1 MGPGRLILRP
11 AALALAF
18 LTAAA
23 CGGGNGGGRLPDDA
37 LVLVVSSDLAVG
49 RERVLVSALDGDN
62 RPLVSDQPIRL
73 VFFDPDGAA
82 GEEKPARFIWAVPE
96 VRGLWAAEADFDR
109 PGVWSAAV
117 RTPDGRLIRG
127 APFSVAA
134 APRTAAVGGKAPPSR
149 SKTLTDGPLESM
161 TSDPDPDPRL
171 YGMTVAEAVGSGRPS
186 VIVFS
191 TPAFCVSRTCG
202 PVLNAA
208 KALIDRYP
216 NVNWVHVEVY
226 DNLDAA
232 DAESLTP
239 AAPVSEWG
247 LPNEPWVFLVD
258 EDGTV
263 THRFEGAVDA
273 AELEEALARIAG
285 GQPIIPASSGNPAA
299 SAVWQTGL

>member
-1 MGPGRLILRP
+1 MGPGRLILRR

-23 CGGGNGGGRLPDDA
+23 CGGGNGGGRIPDDA

-109 PGVWSAAV
+109 PGTWSAAV

-149 SKTLTDGPLESM
+149 SKTLTDGPLESI

-171 YGMTVAEAVGSGRPS
+171 YGMTVAEAVGSGHPS

-202 PVLNAA
+202 PVLDAA

-273 AELEEALARIAG
+273 AEMEEALARIAG

-299 SAVWQTGL
+299 AAVRQTGP